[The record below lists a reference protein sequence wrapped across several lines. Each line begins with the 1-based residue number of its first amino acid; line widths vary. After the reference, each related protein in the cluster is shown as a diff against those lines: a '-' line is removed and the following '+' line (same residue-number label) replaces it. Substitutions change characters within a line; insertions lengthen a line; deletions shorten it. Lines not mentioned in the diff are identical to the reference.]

1 MRVLEMHWRCSGLD
15 NKSSYH
21 DKHKVPIRAFSEL
34 KTEFLS
40 KREIRALSTGSK
52 SPRRP
57 LAKGFSRYAAS
68 CRKWR

>member
-1 MRVLEMHWRCSGLD
+1 MRVSGCTSVRGLD

-21 DKHKVPIRAFSEL
+21 DQHKVPIRAFNEL

-57 LAKGFSRYAAS
+57 
-68 CRKWR
+68 